1 MGACRGRRE
10 RCLPR
15 STSPPRPPP
24 AVPSRSFATATGC
37 GSTPPPERLKCWS
50 PGSTSAHR
58 SRSTSP
64 PTPKASAA
72 RCSPPSAIAAGSPR
86 TARAW
91 WSEPC
96 NRVLTPAR
104 GTGTLDCR
112 SMPARCRVGPLGTR
126 APSPPPPARA
136 RPHQPVAHPPMTPED
151 ASRQTADLCRLAPV
165 IPVLVIDDA
174 GLAADL
180 ARALVAGG
188 LPVLEVTLRTPAA
201 LDAIRAMSEVEGGI
215 VGAGTLLTPADV
227 EAAREA
233 GALFGVSPGATDRL
247 LDAAEAA
254 DLPLLPGAATA
265 TEAMR
270 LLERG
275 YTMQKFFPA
284 EASGGAKAL
293 GSLASPLLQIRFCP
307 TGGVG
312 LKNAP
317 DYLALPNTLCVG
329 GSWVAPKD
337 RVAAGDW
344 GAIEKLASEAATL

>member
-1 MGACRGRRE
+1 
-10 RCLPR
+10 
-15 STSPPRPPP
+15 
-24 AVPSRSFATATGC
+24 
-37 GSTPPPERLKCWS
+37 
-50 PGSTSAHR
+50 
-58 SRSTSP
+58 
-64 PTPKASAA
+64 
-72 RCSPPSAIAAGSPR
+72 
-86 TARAW
+86 
-91 WSEPC
+91 
-96 NRVLTPAR
+96 
-104 GTGTLDCR
+104 
-112 SMPARCRVGPLGTR
+112 
-126 APSPPPPARA
+126 
-136 RPHQPVAHPPMTPED
+136 MTPED

-188 LPVLEVTLRTPAA
+188 LPVLEVTMRTPAA

-293 GSLASPLLQIRFCP
+293 GSLASPLPQIRFCP

-337 RVAAGDW
+337 LVAAGDW
-344 GAIEKLASEAATL
+344 GAIEKLASEAAAL